1 MGTSKQAPRKPAEV
15 LLVENNSSD
24 IRLMQEAFRESA
36 GSSKLNVARDGEQA
50 LAFLR
55 GHKPY
60 ENSPRP
66 AYILLDLNLPNKGG
80 WEVLGEIKQD
90 ESLRSIPV
98 VVFPTSTGAQ
108 DVAHAYA
115 LHANVYIPKP
125 TGLDKL
131 VKVREEIER
140 FWLETAALP
149 AEVSSSLPTR
159 ACQRT
164 S

>member
-98 VVFPTSTGAQ
+98 VVFPLPPGLRTLRMLMPCMPMFTFPNPRIWTS
-108 DVAHAYA
+108 
-115 LHANVYIPKP
+115 
-125 TGLDKL
+125 
-131 VKVREEIER
+131 
-140 FWLETAALP
+140 W
-149 AEVSSSLPTR
+149 
-159 ACQRT
+159 
-164 S
+164 